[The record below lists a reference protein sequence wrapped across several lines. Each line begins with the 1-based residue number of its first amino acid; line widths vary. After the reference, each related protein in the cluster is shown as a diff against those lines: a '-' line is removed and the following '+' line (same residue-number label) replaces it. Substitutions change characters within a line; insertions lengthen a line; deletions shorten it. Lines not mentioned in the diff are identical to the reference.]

1 MSKNIFCVC
10 CKYWHSISILRPRVF
25 TSSHSQ
31 LLKVLSFEQLG
42 EVEVLGVVAEVLE
55 QRLEGGSVLGP
66 VCPALQHHPVVVI
79 VRLLGHGEPVA
90 RLQVLQGL
98 DTRLALVWLQQ
109 KYF

>member
-1 MSKNIFCVC
+1 MAQYLNV
-10 CKYWHSISILRPRVF
+10 SIPLSRPRVF

-42 EVEVLGVVAEVLE
+42 EVEILGVVAEVLE

-66 VCPALQHHPVVVI
+66 VRPALQHHPVVVI

-98 DTRLALVWLQQ
+98 DTSLALVWLQQ
-109 KYF
+109 KY